1 MMDRKLQREGKQMSK
16 EESGRRGQMLHSAK
30 TLLLS
35 GMAYIVN
42 YGILLVLTPF
52 ITRTIGT
59 EAYGFVTLAKEFSQ
73 YATILTMALNT
84 YAARYIGL
92 SYHKHNLNEANI
104 YFASV
109 FWGNM
114 VLAITILGGILVF
127 IHFMDSILVVSPAL
141 LDDVKLLFFF
151 HIC

>member
-1 MMDRKLQREGKQMSK
+1 MTK
-16 EESGRRGQMLHSAK
+16 EKTGGRGQLLHAAK

-35 GMAYIVN
+35 GVAYVVN

-52 ITRTIGT
+52 ITRNIGA

-73 YATILTMALNT
+73 YAAILTMALNT

-92 SYHKHNLNEANI
+92 SYHKNDIHGANV

-109 FWGNM
+109 F
-114 VLAITILGGILVF
+114 
-127 IHFMDSILVVSPAL
+127 
-141 LDDVKLLFFF
+141 
-151 HIC
+151 